1 MEAVLDG
8 LGMSTMLSGEKS
20 RDAAGKFIAD
30 DPDLKIQAKALI
42 APLIHGSLISTVTA
56 NGGDKDIV
64 KLWANIMSFGSS
76 KKEANLF
83 RAYRNLES
91 IVINPNNLAGSILQ
105 YRDAIAELKSLDQS
119 PDKRQTAHMILGKIP
134 DSLASIRDAIISTGL
149 SSTVVTYEVVLDMI
163 DNKAKSQPVA
173 PVQSKPTHSTH
184 RAENGESDAATA
196 LLAEFCKNKTHD
208 PNASHSAAQCF
219 ALHPELLD
227 AYRARLKARKSENS
241 PSSHFTAVVSPM
253 VGLTSALSSVS
264 LKQPDQDSDNDDNQ
278 SEMEA
283 VLDGLG
289 MSTMLSGE
297 KSRDAAGK
305 FIADDPD
312 LKIQAKALIAPLIHG
327 SLISTV
333 TANGGDKDI
342 VKLWANIMSFG
353 SSKKEANLF
362 RAYRNLESIVINP
375 NNLAGS
381 ILQYRDAIAELK
393 SLDQSPDK
401 RQTAHMILGK
411 IPDSLASIRDAIIST
426 GLSSTVVT
434 AENGESDAATAL
446 LAEFCKNK
454 THDPNASHSAAQ
466 CFALHPEL
474 LDAYRARLKARK
486 SENSPS
492 SHFTAV
498 VSPMVGLT
506 SALSSVSLKQPDQDS
521 DNDDNQSE
529 VSLL

>member
-1 MEAVLDG
+1 MKQQKLPLLTANNFLEWKFKMEAVLDG

-56 NGGDKDIV
+56 NGGDKDVV

-119 PDKRQTAHMILGKIP
+119 PDERQTAHMILGKIP

-227 AYRARLKARKSENS
+227 AYRARLKARKARTV
-241 PSSHFTAVVSPM
+241 PR
-253 VGLTSALSSVS
+253 LTSLLWSPQWSVS
-264 LKQPDQDSDNDDNQ
+264 HQP
-278 SEMEA
+278 
-283 VLDGLG
+283 
-289 MSTMLSGE
+289 
-297 KSRDAAGK
+297 
-305 FIADDPD
+305 
-312 LKIQAKALIAPLIHG
+312 
-327 SLISTV
+327 
-333 TANGGDKDI
+333 
-342 VKLWANIMSFG
+342 
-353 SSKKEANLF
+353 
-362 RAYRNLESIVINP
+362 
-375 NNLAGS
+375 
-381 ILQYRDAIAELK
+381 
-393 SLDQSPDK
+393 SP
-401 RQTAHMILGK
+401 R
-411 IPDSLASIRDAIIST
+411 
-426 GLSSTVVT
+426 
-434 AENGESDAATAL
+434 
-446 LAEFCKNK
+446 
-454 THDPNASHSAAQ
+454 SHSNNQIKTATTTTIS
-466 CFALHPEL
+466 P
-474 LDAYRARLKARK
+474 K
-486 SENSPS
+486 SVFS
-492 SHFTAV
+492 S
-498 VSPMVGLT
+498 
-506 SALSSVSLKQPDQDS
+506 
-521 DNDDNQSE
+521 
-529 VSLL
+529 

>member
-1 MEAVLDG
+1 MKQQKLPLLTANNFLEWKFKMEAVLDG
-8 LGMSTMLSGEKS
+8 LGMSTMLS
-20 RDAAGKFIAD
+20 
-30 DPDLKIQAKALI
+30 AKNLETLPAI
-42 APLIHGSLISTVTA
+42 TA
-56 NGGDKDIV
+56 NGGDKDVV

-119 PDKRQTAHMILGKIP
+119 PDERQTAHMILGKIP

-184 RAENGESDAATA
+184 RAENGES
-196 LLAEFCKNKTHD
+196 N
-208 PNASHSAAQCF
+208 
-219 ALHPELLD
+219 
-227 AYRARLKARKSENS
+227 
-241 PSSHFTAVVSPM
+241 
-253 VGLTSALSSVS
+253 
-264 LKQPDQDSDNDDNQ
+264 
-278 SEMEA
+278 
-283 VLDGLG
+283 
-289 MSTMLSGE
+289 
-297 KSRDAAGK
+297 
-305 FIADDPD
+305 
-312 LKIQAKALIAPLIHG
+312 
-327 SLISTV
+327 
-333 TANGGDKDI
+333 
-342 VKLWANIMSFG
+342 
-353 SSKKEANLF
+353 
-362 RAYRNLESIVINP
+362 
-375 NNLAGS
+375 
-381 ILQYRDAIAELK
+381 
-393 SLDQSPDK
+393 
-401 RQTAHMILGK
+401 
-411 IPDSLASIRDAIIST
+411 
-426 GLSSTVVT
+426 
-434 AENGESDAATAL
+434 AATAL

>member
-1 MEAVLDG
+1 MKQQKLPLLTANNFLEWKFKMEAVLDG

-56 NGGDKDIV
+56 NGGDKDVV

-83 RAYRNLES
+83 RAYQNLES

-119 PDKRQTAHMILGKIP
+119 PDERQTAHMILGKIP

-196 LLAEFCKNKTHD
+196 LLAK
-208 PNASHSAAQCF
+208 
-219 ALHPELLD
+219 
-227 AYRARLKARKSENS
+227 
-241 PSSHFTAVVSPM
+241 
-253 VGLTSALSSVS
+253 
-264 LKQPDQDSDNDDNQ
+264 
-278 SEMEA
+278 
-283 VLDGLG
+283 
-289 MSTMLSGE
+289 
-297 KSRDAAGK
+297 
-305 FIADDPD
+305 
-312 LKIQAKALIAPLIHG
+312 
-327 SLISTV
+327 
-333 TANGGDKDI
+333 
-342 VKLWANIMSFG
+342 
-353 SSKKEANLF
+353 
-362 RAYRNLESIVINP
+362 
-375 NNLAGS
+375 
-381 ILQYRDAIAELK
+381 
-393 SLDQSPDK
+393 
-401 RQTAHMILGK
+401 
-411 IPDSLASIRDAIIST
+411 
-426 GLSSTVVT
+426 
-434 AENGESDAATAL
+434 
-446 LAEFCKNK
+446 FCKNK

>member
-105 YRDAIAELKSLDQS
+105 YRDAIAELKSLIKALTK
-119 PDKRQTAHMILGKIP
+119 DKP
-134 DSLASIRDAIISTGL
+134 TGL

-278 SEMEA
+278 SE
-283 VLDGLG
+283 
-289 MSTMLSGE
+289 
-297 KSRDAAGK
+297 
-305 FIADDPD
+305 
-312 LKIQAKALIAPLIHG
+312 
-327 SLISTV
+327 
-333 TANGGDKDI
+333 
-342 VKLWANIMSFG
+342 
-353 SSKKEANLF
+353 
-362 RAYRNLESIVINP
+362 
-375 NNLAGS
+375 
-381 ILQYRDAIAELK
+381 
-393 SLDQSPDK
+393 
-401 RQTAHMILGK
+401 
-411 IPDSLASIRDAIIST
+411 
-426 GLSSTVVT
+426 
-434 AENGESDAATAL
+434 
-446 LAEFCKNK
+446 
-454 THDPNASHSAAQ
+454 
-466 CFALHPEL
+466 
-474 LDAYRARLKARK
+474 
-486 SENSPS
+486 
-492 SHFTAV
+492 
-498 VSPMVGLT
+498 
-506 SALSSVSLKQPDQDS
+506 
-521 DNDDNQSE
+521 

>member
-1 MEAVLDG
+1 MKQQKLPLLTANNFLEWKFKMEAVLDG

-42 APLIHGSLISTVTA
+42 APLIHGSLIST
-56 NGGDKDIV
+56 
-64 KLWANIMSFGSS
+64 
-76 KKEANLF
+76 EANLF

-119 PDKRQTAHMILGKIP
+119 PDERQTAHMILGKIP

-278 SEMEA
+278 SE
-283 VLDGLG
+283 
-289 MSTMLSGE
+289 
-297 KSRDAAGK
+297 
-305 FIADDPD
+305 
-312 LKIQAKALIAPLIHG
+312 
-327 SLISTV
+327 
-333 TANGGDKDI
+333 
-342 VKLWANIMSFG
+342 
-353 SSKKEANLF
+353 
-362 RAYRNLESIVINP
+362 
-375 NNLAGS
+375 
-381 ILQYRDAIAELK
+381 
-393 SLDQSPDK
+393 
-401 RQTAHMILGK
+401 
-411 IPDSLASIRDAIIST
+411 
-426 GLSSTVVT
+426 
-434 AENGESDAATAL
+434 
-446 LAEFCKNK
+446 
-454 THDPNASHSAAQ
+454 
-466 CFALHPEL
+466 
-474 LDAYRARLKARK
+474 
-486 SENSPS
+486 
-492 SHFTAV
+492 
-498 VSPMVGLT
+498 
-506 SALSSVSLKQPDQDS
+506 
-521 DNDDNQSE
+521 

>member
-1 MEAVLDG
+1 SGSLIFTLSRFLFSNHLINSPTLSNPSSLKSHSKVLSDSGIKMKQQKLPLLTANNFLEWKFKMEAVLDG

-56 NGGDKDIV
+56 NGGDKDVV

-119 PDKRQTAHMILGKIP
+119 PDERQTAHMILGKIP
-134 DSLASIRDAIISTGL
+134 DPWHRSHWSFLDRSHVRSCLGHDRQQREVSTCRSCPVETDSLHT
-149 SSTVVTYEVVLDMI
+149 
-163 DNKAKSQPVA
+163 
-173 PVQSKPTHSTH
+173 QS
-184 RAENGESDAATA
+184 REWQSDAATA

-278 SEMEA
+278 SE
-283 VLDGLG
+283 
-289 MSTMLSGE
+289 
-297 KSRDAAGK
+297 
-305 FIADDPD
+305 F
-312 LKIQAKALIAPLIHG
+312 
-327 SLISTV
+327 
-333 TANGGDKDI
+333 
-342 VKLWANIMSFG
+342 
-353 SSKKEANLF
+353 
-362 RAYRNLESIVINP
+362 
-375 NNLAGS
+375 
-381 ILQYRDAIAELK
+381 
-393 SLDQSPDK
+393 
-401 RQTAHMILGK
+401 
-411 IPDSLASIRDAIIST
+411 
-426 GLSSTVVT
+426 
-434 AENGESDAATAL
+434 
-446 LAEFCKNK
+446 
-454 THDPNASHSAAQ
+454 
-466 CFALHPEL
+466 
-474 LDAYRARLKARK
+474 
-486 SENSPS
+486 
-492 SHFTAV
+492 
-498 VSPMVGLT
+498 
-506 SALSSVSLKQPDQDS
+506 
-521 DNDDNQSE
+521 
-529 VSLL
+529 